1 MPQDEGDKTLQHP
14 RVRQKVSHI
23 SGFDSRLRNNEKQ
36 TTMNEFEI
44 EIKKVKAECEKEL
57 IRLSR
62 NARGLRLDHMR
73 RMFHLRSEYNERKN
87 RLDMHLLELK
97 KKLRE
102 MRDVDGFLELEDA
115 IANTHREMR
124 YYKEKFE
131 SDKFYERGDLNA
143 YIEDIEIEKRVLRQ
157 QMELSLIE
165 IKKRYAQWINEHD
178 RLKEYTN
185 KSTE

>member
-1 MPQDEGDKTLQHP
+1 M
-14 RVRQKVSHI
+14 
-23 SGFDSRLRNNEKQ
+23 
-36 TTMNEFEI
+36 
-44 EIKKVKAECEKEL
+44 
-57 IRLSR
+57 
-62 NARGLRLDHMR
+62 
-73 RMFHLRSEYNERKN
+73 
-87 RLDMHLLELK
+87 
-97 KKLRE
+97 
-102 MRDVDGFLELEDA
+102 DGCLALEDD

-131 SDKFYERGDLNA
+131 SEKFYEQGDLNA